1 MNAADRD
8 VLRRYLLG
16 ASEALAREEIE
27 RRLFSD
33 DEVFWERLSI
43 AEDELVD
50 DYATGA
56 LDADDRALFESHF
69 LSTGERRANLAF
81 ARAIHDYAERREPNR
96 VSAIDWLRSP
106 SAVPRWAMAAAALLV
121 LTLLP
126 AALWRMA
133 PGDATPAVVS
143 VSLSPGLLRGAV
155 TSGVARVNLP
165 QGCDV
170 FHLDL
175 HTGADAYATYSAT
188 VHEVSGEP
196 IWSQHRLTGAAR
208 NGGVSVRL
216 TLPCGLLPENDYWI
230 RLSGVAP
237 GQEPASLDRYDFRL
251 LRE

>member
-1 MNAADRD
+1 MNISDRD
-8 VLRRYLLG
+8 ALRRYLLG

-33 DEVFWERLSI
+33 DEIFWERLSI
-43 AEDELVD
+43 AEDELID

-56 LDADDRALFESHF
+56 LDVDDRGLFVSRF
-69 LSTGERRANLAF
+69 LATGERRARLEF
-81 ARAIHDYAERREPNR
+81 ARAIHAHARGRDTERHG
-96 VSAIDWLRSP
+96 AWDWLRSS
-106 SAVPRWAMAAAALLV
+106 SAVPRWAVAAAALLV

-133 PGDATPAVVS
+133 PGDATPAAVS
-143 VSLSPGLLRGAV
+143 VSLSPGLLRDAGA
-155 TSGVARVNLP
+155 GVARVHLSE
-165 QGCDV
+165 GCGV

-175 HTGADAYATYSAT
+175 LTGADAYPSYSAT

-196 IWSQHRLTGAAR
+196 IWSQHKLSGAASD
-208 NGGVSVRL
+208 GGVSVRL

-230 RLSGVAP
+230 RLTGIAP